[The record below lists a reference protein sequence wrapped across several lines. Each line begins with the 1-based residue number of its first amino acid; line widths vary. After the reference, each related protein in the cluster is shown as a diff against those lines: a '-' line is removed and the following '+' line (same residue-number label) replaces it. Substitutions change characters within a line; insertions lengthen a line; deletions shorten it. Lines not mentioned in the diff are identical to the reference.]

1 MWKKWKKKKRMSV
14 LEEKFYNDT
23 IEVIYL
29 RNDQLKI
36 GLNQLLVCLS
46 LILESGKYKSV
57 AIGVYSLLMDEN
69 HLSL

>member
-1 MWKKWKKKKRMSV
+1 MEEMEKKRMSV
-14 LEEKFYNDT
+14 LEEKFHNDT

-36 GLNQLLVCLS
+36 GLSQLLVCPS

-57 AIGVYSLLMDEN
+57 AIGVYNLLMDEN
-69 HLSL
+69 RFSL